1 MRKEYLQ
8 QTLYELLENREFI
21 AWLLRGEKNQE
32 WELFLTENPEFKS
45 EANKARKIVELLR
58 NQDERLS
65 EEDLLKM
72 WKSIQR
78 FDLQSKSNS
87 NQSTLRIFF
96 RYAAVLVVAMMIG
109 TAGYWIL
116 SQNSKSYVYTLNA
129 ESENGC
135 QSRLHLSNGTT
146 IDLEKINSKVAL
158 NIDQQVVINN
168 EKVIDLGEAKGEDPS
183 KMNEV
188 VIPYGKKSQLILED
202 GTKVWL
208 NAGSRMAFPTKFTG
222 KKREI
227 FLEGEG
233 YFEVAHCQDKPF
245 VVNTDVIS
253 VKVLGTKF
261 DISAYK
267 TDKLTETVLL
277 EGKVVINENSTLGL
291 LKSETLLTPNQKASY
306 DRNDRTITVNEE
318 PDADLTIAWTE
329 GWFKFSRQSMVDVM
343 NKLQRYYNVRFIFDR
358 EFHAEDRITG
368 KLDLKESVESVM
380 VALSDVAGIQYR
392 IDNQK
397 IYIYKRQ

>member
-1 MRKEYLQ
+1 VRKEYLQ

>member
-1 MRKEYLQ
+1 MKKEYLQ

-58 NQDERLS
+58 NQDDRLS
-65 EEDLLKM
+65 EGDLLKM
-72 WKSIQR
+72 WKSIQS
-78 FDLQSKSNS
+78 FDLQNKSNS
-87 NQSTLRIFF
+87 NQSTLRILF
-96 RYAAVLVVAMMIG
+96 RYAAVLVVAVMIG
-109 TAGYWIL
+109 ASGYWIL
-116 SQNSKSYVYTLNA
+116 SQKSRSYVYTLNA

-146 IDLEKINSKVAL
+146 IDLEKKNSKVAL
-158 NIDQQVVINN
+158 NLDQQVVINN

-188 VIPYGKKSQLILED
+188 VVPYGKKSQLILED

-208 NAGSRMAFPTKFTG
+208 NAGSRMAFPTKFIG
-222 KKREI
+222 KNREI

-233 YFEVAHCQDKPF
+233 YFEVAHCQNKPF

-277 EGKVVINENSTLGL
+277 EGKVTIKENSALGL
-291 LKSETLLTPNQKASY
+291 LKSETLLAPNQKASY
-306 DRNDRTITVNEE
+306 NRNERKITVNEE
-318 PDADLTIAWTE
+318 PDADLAIAWTE
-329 GWFKFSRQSMVDVM
+329 GWFKFSRQSMIDVM
-343 NKLQRYYNVRFIFDR
+343 NKLQRYYNVRFVFDR

-397 IYIYKRQ
+397 IYIYKK

>member
-1 MRKEYLQ
+1 VKKEYLQ

-58 NQDERLS
+58 NQDDRLS
-65 EEDLLKM
+65 EGDLLKM
-72 WKSIQR
+72 WKSIQS
-78 FDLQSKSNS
+78 FDLQNKSNS
-87 NQSTLRIFF
+87 NQSTLRILF
-96 RYAAVLVVAMMIG
+96 RYAAVLVVAVMIG
-109 TAGYWIL
+109 ASGYWIL
-116 SQNSKSYVYTLNA
+116 SQKSRSYVYTLNA

-146 IDLEKINSKVAL
+146 IDLEKKNSKVAL
-158 NIDQQVVINN
+158 NLDQQVVINN

-188 VIPYGKKSQLILED
+188 VVPYGKKSQLILED

-208 NAGSRMAFPTKFTG
+208 NAGSRMAFPTKFIG
-222 KKREI
+222 KNREI

-233 YFEVAHCQDKPF
+233 YFEVAHCQNKPF

-267 TDKLTETVLL
+267 TDKQTETVLL
-277 EGKVVINENSTLGL
+277 EGKVTIKENSALGL
-291 LKSETLLTPNQKASY
+291 LKSETLLAPNQKASY
-306 DRNDRTITVNEE
+306 NRNERKITVNEE
-318 PDADLTIAWTE
+318 PDADLAIAWTE
-329 GWFKFSRQSMVDVM
+329 GWFKFSRQSMIDVM
-343 NKLQRYYNVRFIFDR
+343 NKLQRYYNVRFVFDR

-397 IYIYKRQ
+397 IYIYKK

>member
-1 MRKEYLQ
+1 VKKEYLQ

-58 NQDERLS
+58 NQDDRLS
-65 EEDLLKM
+65 EGDLLKM
-72 WKSIQR
+72 WKSIQS
-78 FDLQSKSNS
+78 FDLQNKSNS
-87 NQSTLRIFF
+87 NQSTLRILF
-96 RYAAVLVVAMMIG
+96 RYAAVLVVAVMIG
-109 TAGYWIL
+109 ASGYWIL
-116 SQNSKSYVYTLNA
+116 SQKSRSYVYTLNA

-146 IDLEKINSKVAL
+146 IDLEKKNSKVAL
-158 NIDQQVVINN
+158 NLDQQVVINN

-188 VIPYGKKSQLILED
+188 VVPYGKKSQLILED

-208 NAGSRMAFPTKFTG
+208 NAGSRMAFPTKFIG
-222 KKREI
+222 KNREI

-233 YFEVAHCQDKPF
+233 YFEVAHCQNKPF

-277 EGKVVINENSTLGL
+277 EGKVTIKENSALGL
-291 LKSETLLTPNQKASY
+291 LKSETLLAPNQKASY
-306 DRNDRTITVNEE
+306 NRNERKITVNEE
-318 PDADLTIAWTE
+318 PDADLAIAWTE
-329 GWFKFSRQSMVDVM
+329 GWFKFSRQSMIDVM
-343 NKLQRYYNVRFIFDR
+343 NKLQRYYNVRFVFDR

-397 IYIYKRQ
+397 IYIYKK